1 MPSRRLICRKSDKQK
16 QIRQNGARAALGHGE
31 KNSQRA
37 YFVSIA
43 SISGIPRC
51 SRAGL
56 SRAISGPSHSN
67 SEARSRPK
75 AYASIPFVESATRT
89 GFLHAPSQP
98 VFELR
103 DGSSPYDR
111 DAAVLYSKAVLLA

>member
-1 MPSRRLICRKSDKQK
+1 MSGS
-16 QIRQNGARAALGHGE
+16 GHGE
-31 KNSQRA
+31 KNSRRA
-37 YFVSIA
+37 FVFRIA
-43 SISGIPRC
+43 TDSCRMLAVPELTFS
-51 SRAGL
+51 
-56 SRAISGPSHSN
+56 AISGPSHSN